1 MFYLQTLMY
10 VTSIAASNVAP
21 CVFLETPMFFPRRLP
36 VAAGALLLAALAA
49 PLFAADA
56 PPAPEVVV
64 ETVKAESLPLEL
76 EYSAR
81 TAGFRE
87 VQVRA
92 QVSGILQER
101 TYLEGSQVDK
111 GQVMFRIDPRIYQ
124 AALSRAKGA
133 LAQEQA
139 RFRQTDRDLKRI
151 RELQKK
157 GYASESE
164 LDNAVSNYE
173 QSKANIQAAEAEM
186 LSKQIDLDYT
196 TVKAPIS
203 GITSQETVSEGS
215 LMVAGDPNASLLS
228 NITQLDP
235 IYVNFAA
242 PDSDVESVRSSLRDG
257 SLVLPDN
264 GKMGVQITLG
274 DGTIYPLEGTVDF
287 TGSLVNRGTGTVS
300 ARAVVPNP
308 EQKLLPGQFVRVQIK
323 GLSLPNAMTLPERA
337 IAQGP
342 AGTFVYVVDAGGM
355 ARKRQVTTG
364 RTANGRWVIVS
375 GVSVGDRVIV
385 EGLIKVR
392 PDTPVKVAAPAVSQ
406 S

>member
-1 MFYLQTLMY
+1 MLF
-10 VTSIAASNVAP
+10 A
-21 CVFLETPMFFPRRLP
+21 RHLP
-36 VAAGALLLAALAA
+36 VVAGSLLLATLASS
-49 PLFAADA
+49 LHAADA

-64 ETVKAESLPLEL
+64 EIVQAASLPLEL

-101 TYLEGSQVDK
+101 TYLEGSQVK
-111 GQVMFRIDPRIYQ
+111 QGQVMFRIDSRTYQ

-139 RFRQTDRDLKRI
+139 RYRQTERDLKRI

-157 GYASESE
+157 GFASESE
-164 LDNAVSNYE
+164 LDNAVSNFE
-173 QSKANIQAAEAEM
+173 QSKANIQAAEAEVQ
-186 LSKQIDLDYT
+186 SKQIDLDYT

-203 GITSQETVSEGS
+203 GITSKETVSEGS
-215 LMVAGDPNASLLS
+215 LVVAGDPSASLLS

-242 PDSDVESVRSSLRDG
+242 PDSDVESVRSGLQNG
-257 SLVLPDN
+257 SLVLPED
-264 GKMGVQITLG
+264 GKMSVQIKLG
-274 DGTIYPLEGTVDF
+274 DGSVYPLEGKVDF
-287 TGSLVNRGTGTVS
+287 TDSLVDRGTGTVS

-308 EQKLLPGQFVRVQIK
+308 DQKLLPGQFVRVQVR
-323 GLSLPNAMTLPERA
+323 GLSIPNAMTLPERA

-342 AGTFVYVVDAGGM
+342 GGTFVYVVDEGGV
-355 ARKRQVTTG
+355 ARMRQVTTG
-364 RTANGRWVIVS
+364 HTAKGRWVIVS
-375 GVSVGDRVIV
+375 GISAGERVIV
-385 EGLIKVR
+385 EGLPKVR
-392 PDTPVKVAAPAVSQ
+392 PDTPVKVAAPAASQ

>member
-1 MFYLQTLMY
+1 ML
-10 VTSIAASNVAP
+10 
-21 CVFLETPMFFPRRLP
+21 FPRRLP
-36 VAAGALLLAALAA
+36 VTAGSLLLAFWAV

-56 PPAPEVVV
+56 APAPEVVV
-64 ETVKAESLPLEL
+64 ETVKAEALPLEL

-101 TYLEGSQVDK
+101 TYLEGSQVKK
-111 GQVMFRIDPRIYQ
+111 GQVMFRIDPRTYQ

-139 RFRQTDRDLKRI
+139 RYRQTERDLKRI

-157 GYASESE
+157 GFASESE
-164 LDNAVSNYE
+164 LDNAISNFE
-173 QSKANIQAAEAEM
+173 QSKANIQAAEAEVQ
-186 LSKQIDLDYT
+186 SKQIDLDYT

-203 GITSQETVSEGS
+203 GITSKETVSEGS
-215 LMVAGDPNASLLS
+215 LMVAGDPSASLLS

-242 PDSDVESVRSSLRDG
+242 PDSDVESVRSGLQNG
-257 SLVLPDN
+257 SLVLPED
-264 GKMGVQITLG
+264 GKMSVQIKLG
-274 DGTIYPLEGTVDF
+274 DGSVYPLEGKVDF
-287 TGSLVNRGTGTVS
+287 TDSLVDRGTGTVS

-308 EQKLLPGQFVRVQIK
+308 DQTLLPGQFVRVQVK
-323 GLSLPNAMTLPERA
+323 GLSIPNAMTLPERA

-342 AGTFVYVVDAGGM
+342 GGTFVYVVDDGGV

-364 RTANGRWVIVS
+364 HTAKGRWVIVS
-375 GVSVGDRVIV
+375 GISAGDRVIV
-385 EGLIKVR
+385 EGLPKVR
-392 PDTPVKVAAPAVSQ
+392 PDSPVKVVAPATSQ